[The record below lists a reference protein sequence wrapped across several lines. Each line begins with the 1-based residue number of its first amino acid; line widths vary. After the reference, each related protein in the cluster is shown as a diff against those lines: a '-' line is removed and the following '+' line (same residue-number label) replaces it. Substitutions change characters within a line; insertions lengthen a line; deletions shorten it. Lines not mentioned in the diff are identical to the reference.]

1 MKGLR
6 ELPHVEDLLLAYREM
21 EGPVVVSENRLA
33 LLSQW
38 ARLDPRLAE
47 LLTGYLQ
54 RHWAQLNVMALVKA
68 LELQP
73 WPRAILVPLRFAEL
87 GVEERG
93 ERAVLRGSIDSIE
106 RTFSE
111 KSNDLFFIPLQRM
124 NRVILAEAIDYQ
136 GMPYV
141 RSGFVGSVSLL
152 PKGRIPEGTTALD
165 RRARER
171 VISEMVMSLKD
182 DEMIS
187 VDDYMR
193 RCRGLISRRQAQ
205 RDLARSP
212 LLVASG
218 YTRNQRYRARV

>member
-6 ELPHVEDLLLAYREM
+6 TLPLTSDLLRAYREL
-21 EGPVVVSENRLA
+21 EGSVVIAEDRLA

-38 ARLDPRLAE
+38 ARLEPRLAE

-54 RHWAQLNVMALVKA
+54 RRWAQLNVMGLVKA
-68 LELQP
+68 LEQQP
-73 WPRAILVPLRFAEL
+73 WPRAILVPLRFVEL
-87 GVEERG
+87 SVVDKV
-93 ERAVLRGSIDSIE
+93 ERAVLRGYIDSIE

-124 NRVILAEAIDYQ
+124 NRVVLAEAIDFQ

-152 PKGRIPEGTTALD
+152 AKGRIPEGVTTLD
-165 RRARER
+165 ARARER
-171 VISEMVMSLKD
+171 VIGEMAALLRYGETIAV
-182 DEMIS
+182 E
-187 VDDYMR
+187 DYMR
-193 RCRGLISRRQAQ
+193 RCRGLVSRRQAQ

-218 YTRNQRYRARV
+218 FTRNHRYRVRN

>member
-1 MKGLR
+1 VKGLR
-6 ELPHVEDLLLAYREM
+6 ALPLTDDLLRAYREL
-21 EGPVVVSENRLA
+21 EGALVIAEDRLA

-47 LLTGYLQ
+47 LLTGYLL
-54 RHWAQLNVMALVKA
+54 RHWVQLNVMALVKA
-68 LELQP
+68 LESQP
-73 WPRAILVPLRFAEL
+73 WPRAILVLLRFAEL
-87 GVEERG
+87 SVEGKVERV
-93 ERAVLRGSIDSIE
+93 VLRGCVDSIE
-106 RTFSE
+106 RAFPE

-124 NRVILAEAIDYQ
+124 NRVVLAEAIDYQ
-136 GMPYV
+136 GMPYI

-152 PKGRIPEGTTALD
+152 AKGRIPEGVTALD
-165 RRARER
+165 MRARER
-171 VISEMVMSLKD
+171 VLGEMAASLRRG
-182 DEMIS
+182 ETIS

-218 YTRNQRYRARV
+218 FTRNHRYRARG

>member
-6 ELPHVEDLLLAYREM
+6 TLPHTDDLLRAYREL
-21 EGPVVVSENRLA
+21 EGSFVVLENRLA

-68 LELQP
+68 LEQQP
-73 WPRAILVPLRFAEL
+73 WPRAILVPLRFVEL
-87 GVEERG
+87 SVVDKF
-93 ERAVLRGSIDSIE
+93 ERAVLRGYIDSIE
-106 RTFSE
+106 RAFSE

-124 NRVILAEAIDYQ
+124 NRVVLAEAIDFQ

-152 PKGRIPEGTTALD
+152 AKGRLPDGTTALD
-165 RRARER
+165 VRARER
-171 VISEMVMSLKD
+171 VIVEMAALLKK
-182 DEMIS
+182 EETIS

-218 YTRNQRYRARV
+218 YTRNQRYRARG